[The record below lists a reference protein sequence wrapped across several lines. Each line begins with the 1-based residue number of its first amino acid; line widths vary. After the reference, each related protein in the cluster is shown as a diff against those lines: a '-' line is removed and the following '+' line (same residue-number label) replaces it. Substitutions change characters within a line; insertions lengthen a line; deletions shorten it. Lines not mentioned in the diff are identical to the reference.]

1 MSRRSVSVRSRV
13 GQCWP
18 WVLVALVALVLGLDL
33 VAWIW
38 AEGQWFEE
46 LGYPSALALRLR
58 TQGLLLLLGIG
69 VTGLFLGFN
78 LRLADRWRYPPSED
92 PDFVPDQADQLLGA
106 MGLRLLLLMVA
117 GLGLLLVL
125 VLTHHGLIFVE
136 SWQPNRLLR
145 EDPGPPSQFQL
156 QAIGRLLWAAWVQP
170 WRGAIAG
177 AATLLILLFPW
188 PLLILGSG
196 AMTIGFGLVLSTQW
210 MRVLLLFAPTS
221 FDHLDPQFHQD
232 VSFYIFTLPV
242 LELLRFWGVG
252 LFLFALIAVSLLYLL
267 SGNSL
272 SHGKFPG
279 LSPAQQ
285 RHIYALGGGL
295 MLAVS
300 LSHWLARYE
309 VLYSKRGANFGA
321 SYTDVLVQLPVD
333 MALSIVAGAIALWLL
348 LGAEGWLLRVR
359 KPMRFDRSGRALSSA
374 WPRVKAPRPRFNPL
388 QFFILH
394 PFLDLWISYLA
405 IVLVVGNG
413 IPAIVQQLVVLPSE
427 FNRERIF
434 IERSILETRRAFDLD
449 HVEIQTFDPQG
460 NLDRQAIKDNQATL
474 DNIRLWDSR
483 PLLLANRQL
492 QQIRPY
498 YSFPD
503 ADIDRY
509 RLKPQVKG
517 PSDPPPIAAPSSG
530 PVGSNSIAQPST
542 QPVPKQPPSS
552 INPSYNAENQQVIIA
567 ARELDAN
574 GLPKDAQTWFNQHL
588 VYTHG
593 YGFTLSPVNSTDPS
607 GLPAYFIK
615 NIGKED
621 TKDRSGTT
629 IVGSRDL
636 GITPENIRRRIPINN
651 PRIYYGTLNSRYVMT
666 PSRVRELDYASGSE
680 NIYSTY
686 DGQAGIPISGWR
698 RLLFGIHLRD
708 WQMMI
713 TRDFTPKTKVLFRR
727 NIQNRVKA
735 IAPFLRYDS
744 DPYLV
749 SANADLRLGT
759 GSLKGQLV
767 DPIPADRRDKRN
779 YLYWI
784 IDAYT
789 TSDRYPYSDPG
800 DHPYNYLRNS
810 VKVVVDAYNGSV
822 DFYIADN
829 QDPIIKTWSRLFP
842 GLFKPL
848 AEMPPDL
855 RAHIRYPVDLFAS
868 QSERFLTYHM
878 TDPLIFYNR
887 EDQWQVPMELYGT
900 ESRPVEPYYL
910 IMRLPTAESEEFV
923 LLHPFTPVGR
933 NNLIAWLA
941 ARSDGDNYGKLLIY
955 QFPKQR
961 LVYGP
966 EQIEARINQDPEI
979 SRQIGLW
986 NRQGASAIQGNLLVI
1001 PIGQSLLYV
1010 EPLYLEADR
1019 NSLPTL
1025 VRVIVAYN
1033 DKIVMTKTLTEAID
1047 QLFPAAAKG
1056 L

>member
-1 MSRRSVSVRSRV
+1 M
-13 GQCWP
+13 GKCWP
-18 WVLVALVALVLGLDL
+18 WILLGLVGLVLGLDL
-33 VAWIW
+33 AAWVW
-38 AEGQWFEE
+38 AEGQWFQE
-46 LGYPSALALRLR
+46 LGYREALQLRLR
-58 TQGLLLLLGIG
+58 TQGLLMGLGVG

-106 MGLRLLLLMVA
+106 MGLRLLLVMVG

-136 SWQPNRLLR
+136 NWQPNRLLR
-145 EDPGPPSQFQL
+145 EAPGPPSQFQL
-156 QAIGRLLWAAWVQP
+156 QAIGRLFWAASALP
-170 WRGAIAG
+170 WSWAIAG
-177 AATLLILLFPW
+177 GVILLIWLFPW
-188 PLLILGSG
+188 PLLILASG
-196 AMTIGFGLVLSTQW
+196 GMTIGFGLVLSNQW
-210 MRVLLLFAPTS
+210 MRVLPLVAPTS
-221 FDHLDPQFHQD
+221 FAHLDPQFHQD

-252 LFLFALIAVSLLYLL
+252 LLLFALVAVSLLYLL

-279 LSPAQQ
+279 LSPTQQ

-333 MALSIVAGAIALWLL
+333 MALSIVAGAIALWLF

-359 KPMRFDRSGRALSSA
+359 KPLRFDRSDRALSSA
-374 WPRVKAPRPRFNPL
+374 WPRVQAPRQRFNPL
-388 QFFILH
+388 KFFILH

-405 IVLVVGNG
+405 IVVVVGNG

-427 FNRERIF
+427 FNKERIF

-460 NLDRQAIKDNQATL
+460 NLDRQAIEDNQATL

-509 RLKPQVKG
+509 PLKPQVNPQANSQAG
-517 PSDPPPIAAPSSG
+517 GPIAPPQQAPASPLITPSPNPNLPNPNLPSS
-530 PVGSNSIAQPST
+530 NL
-542 QPVPKQPPSS
+542 PSS
-552 INPSYNAENQQVIIA
+552 NDENQQVIIA

-593 YGFTLSPVNSTDPS
+593 YGFTLSPVNSADPS

-621 TKDRSGTT
+621 TQDRSGTT

-636 GITPENIRRRIPINN
+636 GITPENIRKRIPINN
-651 PRIYYGTLNSRYVMT
+651 PRIYYGTLNNRYIMT
-666 PSRVRELDYASGSE
+666 PSRARELDYASGSE

-686 DGQAGIPISGWR
+686 DGQAGIPVSGWR

-708 WQMMI
+708 WQMVI
-713 TRDFTPKTKVLFRR
+713 TRDFTPKTKLLFRR
-727 NIQNRVKA
+727 NIQNRVQA

-749 SANADLRLGT
+749 SANADLRLENGA
-759 GSLKGQLV
+759 LI
-767 DPIPADRRDKRN
+767 DPIAPDRQGKRN

-800 DHPYNYLRNS
+800 NHPYNYLRNS

-829 QDPIIKTWSRLFP
+829 QDPIIQTWSRIFP

-855 RAHIRYPVDLFAS
+855 RAHTRYPVDLFAS

-887 EDQWQVPMELYGT
+887 EDQWQVPMEIYGT

-979 SRQIGLW
+979 SRQIGFW
-986 NRQGASAIQGNLLVI
+986 NRQGSSAIQGNLLVI

-1033 DKIVMTKTLTEAID
+1033 DKIVMTKTLGEAID
-1047 QLFPAAAKG
+1047 QLFPAKAG
-1056 L
+1056 

>member
-1 MSRRSVSVRSRV
+1 MSRRSIRGNWQANWRIRK
-13 GQCWP
+13 CWP
-18 WVLVALVALVLGLDL
+18 WILLGLVALALGLDL
-33 VAWIW
+33 AAWVW
-38 AEGQWFEE
+38 AEGQWFQE
-46 LGYPSALALRLR
+46 LGYDSVLQLRLR
-58 TQGLLLLLGIG
+58 TQGLLLLLGMG

-78 LRLADRWRYPPSED
+78 LWLSDLWRYPPSED
-92 PDFVPDQADQLLGA
+92 PDFVPDQSDQLLGA
-106 MGLRLLLLMVA
+106 MGLRLLLLMVG

-136 SWQPNRLLR
+136 NWQPNRLLR

-156 QAIGRLLWAAWVQP
+156 QAIGRLLGAAWAMP

-177 AATLLILLFPW
+177 GLVLLTLLFPW

-196 AMTIGFGLVLSTQW
+196 AMTIGFGLVFSNQW
-210 MRVLLLFAPTS
+210 MRVLPLFAPTS
-221 FDHLDPQFHQD
+221 FAHLDPQFNQD

-252 LFLFALIAVSLLYLL
+252 LLLFALIAVSLLYLL

-279 LSPAQQ
+279 FSPTQQ

-321 SYTDVLVQLPVD
+321 SYTDVVVQLPVD
-333 MALSIVAGAIALWLL
+333 MALSFVAGSIALWLL
-348 LGAEGWLLRVR
+348 LGAEGWLLQVR
-359 KPMRFDRSGRALSSA
+359 KPTRFDRSGRAISSA
-374 WPRVKAPRPRFNPL
+374 WPRVQAPRQRFNPL

-405 IVLVVGNG
+405 IVVIVGNG

-427 FNRERIF
+427 FNKERIF

-449 HVEIQTFDPQG
+449 HVEIQTFDPLG
-460 NLDRQAIKDNQATL
+460 NLDRQAITDNQATL

-509 RLKPQVKG
+509 RLKPQVNG
-517 PSDPPPIAAPSSG
+517 PIGAKTESNLALRPTPIKPAA
-530 PVGSNSIAQPST
+530 VK
-542 QPVPKQPPSS
+542 PVPKQTPGPPD
-552 INPSYNAENQQVIIA
+552 YNAENQQVIIA

-615 NIGKED
+615 NIGKENSQ
-621 TKDRSGTT
+621 DRSGTT
-629 IVGSRDL
+629 ILGSPSL
-636 GITPENIRRRIPINN
+636 GITPENLRKRIPINN
-651 PRIYYGTLNSRYVMT
+651 PRIYYGTLNSRYIMA
-666 PSRVRELDYASGSE
+666 PSRARELDYASGSE

-686 DGQAGIPISGWR
+686 DGQAGISISGWR

-708 WQMMI
+708 WQMVI
-713 TRDFTPKTKVLFRR
+713 TRDFTPATKVLFRR

-749 SANADLRLGT
+749 SANADLRLENGT
-759 GSLKGQLV
+759 LV
-767 DPIPADRRDKRN
+767 DPIAPDRQGKRN

-829 QDPIIKTWSRLFP
+829 QDPIIKTWSRLFS

-848 AEMPPDL
+848 DAMPPDL
-855 RAHIRYPVDLFAS
+855 RAHTRYPVDLFAS

-979 SRQIGLW
+979 SRQIALW
-986 NRQGASAIQGNLLVI
+986 NRQGSSAIQGNLLVI

-1047 QLFPAAAKG
+1047 QLFPAAVAKAG
-1056 L
+1056 